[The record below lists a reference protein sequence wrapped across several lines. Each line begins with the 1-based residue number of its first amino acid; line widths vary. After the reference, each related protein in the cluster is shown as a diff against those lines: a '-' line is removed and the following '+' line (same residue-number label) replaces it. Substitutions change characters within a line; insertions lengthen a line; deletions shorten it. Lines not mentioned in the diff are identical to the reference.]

1 MKANAN
7 RWKHTRHFLA
17 VLTALLVAPSVRSLE
32 LKELSGP
39 AHGYPEL
46 RELNGKALADGEF
59 LQWVEDDRLHI
70 KITQRFKG
78 GGRTEENGCSGRS
91 PRLCR
96 KNGRGARARMAGWC
110 ANFESTSLPRT
121 ATAQKRE
128 KGELKHWEEK
138 LEIEPG
144 RTFAGFGFTVAL
156 QNLRQRLL
164 KGEHIELKA
173 VGFAPKPQLV
183 AVELSHAGVDGI
195 EMSGRSLR
203 GDHFVIHPKIPSDRE
218 AVRQGPGHADLADP
232 SDAGRL
238 SPLGRTL
245 C

>member
-78 GGRTEENGCSGRS
+78 GGRTEENGVLRQEPEIVQEEWSWRESKDGRVVREFRVDF
-91 PRLCR
+91 PA
-96 KNGRGARARMAGWC
+96 K
-110 ANFESTSLPRT
+110 T

-144 RTFAGFGFTVAL
+144 QDVCRFRFHCCAAKL
-156 QNLRQRLL
+156 
-164 KGEHIELKA
+164 A
-173 VGFAPKPQLV
+173 SAPP
-183 AVELSHAGVDGI
+183 E
-195 EMSGRSLR
+195 
-203 GDHFVIHPKIPSDRE
+203 
-218 AVRQGPGHADLADP
+218 
-232 SDAGRL
+232 
-238 SPLGRTL
+238 GRTH
-245 C
+245 